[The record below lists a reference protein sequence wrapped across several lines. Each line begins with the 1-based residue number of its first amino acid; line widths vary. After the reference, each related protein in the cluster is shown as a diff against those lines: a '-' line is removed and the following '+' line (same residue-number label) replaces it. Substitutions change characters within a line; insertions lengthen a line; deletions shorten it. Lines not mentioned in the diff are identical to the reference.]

1 MALNDKIPSGF
12 MRFEVGREN
21 LGASVLRMSEL
32 TVEKTDDRFTGFE
45 RRVFDEI
52 RSEYTLEGLKND
64 PVISAYRDLYWAF
77 GMDPTKLRV
86 SSEAL
91 VRRIVKGQNL
101 WRISNVVDVAN
112 LASARHRLPI
122 GLIDEDRLVGSLR
135 VRSAQDGEIFTRI
148 GGDEIECRGREIV
161 VSDDKKIVCFGYAT
175 HDSEETKI
183 TKTTLSCLL
192 IVYAAPGVTRRHVTS
207 AVDMTGQMVND
218 WIDCSVRPP
227 AYFFA

>member
-64 PVISAYRDLYWAF
+64 PVFSAYRDLYWSF

-91 VRRIVKGQNL
+91 IRRIVKGQNL

-122 GLIDEDRLVGSLR
+122 GLIDESRFVGSLR
-135 VRSAQDGEIFTRI
+135 VRSAQDGEIFKRI

-161 VSDDKKIVCFGYAT
+161 VSDDEKIVCFGYAT

-183 TKTTLSCLL
+183 TKTTSSCLL

-207 AVDMTGQMVND
+207 AVDMTCQMVND
-218 WIDCSVRPP
+218 WIDCSVSPP
-227 AYFFA
+227 AYFFV